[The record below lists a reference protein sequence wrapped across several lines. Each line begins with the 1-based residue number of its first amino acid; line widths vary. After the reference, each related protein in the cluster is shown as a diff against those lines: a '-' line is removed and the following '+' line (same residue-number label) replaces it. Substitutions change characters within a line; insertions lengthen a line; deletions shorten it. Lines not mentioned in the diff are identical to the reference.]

1 MATQGQLF
9 GAGLDRTPPIGRLT
23 THNPNSHNMWFL
35 KKARTLRVL
44 ATFVFDVADSPWSSI
59 RGSL

>member
-23 THNPNSHNMWFL
+23 TQRIWAQLSAYLMITYDVTNPE
-35 KKARTLRVL
+35 RL
-44 ATFVFDVADSPWSSI
+44 ANYNQLT
-59 RGSL
+59 R